1 MEVVRMS
8 GEKILIVDDID
19 VNREILVEILQKN
32 YEVIQA
38 KNGIEAFAKIIHNHE
53 GIDLILLDIMM
64 PEMDGYEVLETLNKS
79 GFIDRMPVI
88 VITAMGANENEV
100 KALEMG
106 AADFITK
113 PFFPTSVLKRVEL
126 HHKHRNHTKNLEKI
140 VDANIKK
147 ASEIRDGMMDFLANI
162 IEYRDVES
170 GMHIKRTRIASELL
184 LQSIIEAG
192 VMESE
197 LAGVDT
203 DNFARAVV
211 MHDIGKIAIPD
222 KILLKPG
229 KLTAEEFE
237 IMKKHTTFGAD
248 MIKRLEGINDN
259 SNKSYLE
266 TCRQICLY
274 HHENWDGTGYPEG
287 LREYDIPLVAR
298 IMAVADVYDSLTSK
312 RIYKTMLSHE
322 EAIKTMKELSGSK
335 FDPIILDLFLAN
347 NGKFREILE
356 KINS

>member
-1 MEVVRMS
+1 MS
-8 GEKILIVDDID
+8 AGKILIVDDID
-19 VNREILVEILQKN
+19 INREILAEILQN
-32 YEVIQA
+32 DYEILQA
-38 KNGIEAFAKIIHNHE
+38 KNGIEAFEKIIHNHE
-53 GIDLILLDIMM
+53 SIDLILLDIMM

-100 KALEMG
+100 KALQMG

-113 PFFPTSVLKRVEL
+113 PFFPTSILKRVEL
-126 HHKHRNHTKNLEKI
+126 HLKLRNHTKNLEKI

-147 ASEIRDGMMDFLANI
+147 ASEIRDGMVDFLANI

-184 LQSIIEAG
+184 LQNIISAG
-192 VMESE
+192 VMKSE
-197 LAGVDT
+197 LAGVDIN
-203 DNFARAVV
+203 NFSKAVA

-222 KILLKPG
+222 KILLKPD
-229 KLTAEEFE
+229 KLTSEEFE

-248 MIKRLEGINDN
+248 MINKIEGIDDS
-259 SNKSYLE
+259 SNKIYLE

-274 HHENWDGTGYPEG
+274 HHENWDGRGYPEG
-287 LREYDIPLVAR
+287 LQEYDIPIVAR

-312 RIYKTMLSHE
+312 RVYR
-322 EAIKTMKELSGSK
+322 EALPHDESVKIMKELSGSK

-347 NGKFREILE
+347 NEKFREIA
-356 KINS
+356 